1 MPYSGVVQG
10 IARVVDT
17 DPEGSEGLLWR
28 MRDDVRSIQCPLL
41 DLIDKI
47 HREIMVQGDS
57 GTTGLS
63 MLITLTKQR
72 TSSYRALST
81 SAPEKAKFHNW
92 CGAQSEGFPS
102 KQPVRYSVCSG
113 S

>member
-10 IARVVDT
+10 ITRVIDT
-17 DPEGSEGLLWR
+17 DPESSEGLLWR
-28 MRDDVRSIQCPLL
+28 MRDDVRSIQRPLL
-41 DLIDKI
+41 HLINQI
-47 HREIMVQGDS
+47 HREIVVQGDP
-57 GTTGLS
+57 GATGLS

-72 TSSYRALST
+72 TSPYRALST

-102 KQPVRYSVCSG
+102 KQPVRYSVCP
-113 S
+113 